1 MTDTTANNKRIVK
14 NSAFLY
20 IRMFLLMGI
29 GFYTVRVILEA
40 LGVEDLGIYNVVGSL
55 VAMFD
60 FISSGLTNSTQRY
73 INIGLGK
80 GDIKLTN
87 QYFSQS
93 LVIHIGFALFIA
105 FLSETI
111 GLWFVYNK
119 LVVPPERFEAA
130 VIVFHFSVIALF
142 LRLIKVCFE
151 SDIIAREKMSVYA
164 YLSVFEGVAKL
175 LICYAVINNHTFDK
189 LVYYGFLLLFVN
201 LLITLFNVIYC
212 LLKYPE
218 THYRFYSDKNV
229 YKQLLSFI
237 GINSFGVISWAIGKQ
252 GLNIVLNMFC
262 GPAVNGAKGIAS
274 NLDRVVSQFGSNID
288 VAVRPQITK
297 LYAQNKISQM
307 TALAMKSTKYIF
319 YVEVLV
325 SIPFLYQTNNI
336 LSIWLKEV
344 PPYTVMFVQLM
355 VIESLFNVLGSGFNT
370 MSLALGK
377 IKETQVYGRLI
388 TLSVLPF
395 SYLILHFTQ
404 NPFWPMLIS
413 VSFAL
418 AYSLLLVYIANRYLR
433 FGLRYY
439 LRTMAWPILKV
450 ITFVY
455 TGCYILNGIIEIDNK
470 WIACISYTI
479 ILCFY
484 AAIVMFVVGFE
495 KDDKIKLLHSFKNK
509 ILRNHFDERFY

>member
-1 MTDTTANNKRIVK
+1 M
-14 NSAFLY
+14 L
-20 IRMFLLMGI
+20 LLMGI

-55 VAMFD
+55 VAIFD

-105 FLSETI
+105 LLSETI

-130 VIVFHFSVIALF
+130 VIVFHFSVIALV
-142 LRLIKVCFE
+142 LRLVKVCFE
-151 SDIIAREKMSVYA
+151 SDIIARERMSIYA

-189 LVYYGFLLLFVN
+189 LVYYGFLLLLVN
-201 LLITLFNVIYC
+201 LLITLFNVVYC

-218 THYRFYSDKNV
+218 THCRFYCDRNV
-229 YKQLLSFI
+229 YKQLLSFV

-297 LYAQNKISQM
+297 LYAQNKTSQM

-319 YVEVLV
+319 FVEVLV
-325 SIPFLYQTNNI
+325 SIPFLYQTHNI

-355 VIESLFNVLGSGFNT
+355 VIESMFNVLGSGFNT
-370 MSLALGK
+370 LSLALGK
-377 IKETQVYGRLI
+377 IKDTQIYGRLI
-388 TLSVLPF
+388 TLSVLPL
-395 SYLILHFTQ
+395 SYLVLHITQ
-404 NPFWPMLIS
+404 KPFLPMLIS
-413 VSFAL
+413 VGLTL
-418 AYSLLLVYIANRYLR
+418 AYSLFLVYITNKYLH

-439 LRTMAWPILKV
+439 LQTMAWPIFRV
-450 ITFVY
+450 IMFVY
-455 TGCYILNGIIEIDNK
+455 VGCYILNCIITIDNK
-470 WIACISYTI
+470 WIACISCTI
-479 ILCFY
+479 ISCLY
-484 AAIVMFVVGFE
+484 AAIIMFLVGIE
-495 KDDKIKLLHSFKNK
+495 KKDKIKILDRVKNK
-509 ILRNHFDERFY
+509 MLHTNGRNC